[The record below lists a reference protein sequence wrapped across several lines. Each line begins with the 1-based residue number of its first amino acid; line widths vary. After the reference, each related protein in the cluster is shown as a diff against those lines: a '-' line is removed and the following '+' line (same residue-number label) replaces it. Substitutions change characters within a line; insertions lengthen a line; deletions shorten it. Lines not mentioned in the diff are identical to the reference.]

1 MGAVVERNVCA
12 MPKRKNSPPPP
23 SSASIANSQE
33 HRDARATL
41 ANGLSFLSERGS
53 RLGLSIERAEA
64 LVMKRAD
71 ALMTRLTRTREAR
84 VRTVE
89 AMRDGQA
96 RRRYLG
102 EQRAAD
108 RAIQRFWRKFFARQR
123 PETRHRVQRSK
134 RMAKLAV
141 PGGSTR
147 LAAYPGPIID
157 RLGRRSVFL
166 AARYYGA
173 KRAKVGVA
181 RRLVA
186 YIVRPVALERDADG
200 RATILS
206 NVGESVA
213 EQMTGF
219 DLIESLA
226 RASRGNAKVVF
237 SMLVTLPHDV
247 TPEARRE
254 ILTRFCLEAFELH
267 DLPYVATIQT
277 PPPEGD
283 QRNNHGHIIF
293 ALRPMQRVGDHEWDV
308 APRLATEHDGE
319 ARFTYYRRLFAETMT
334 EVVQAHG
341 RNRIYTHLSNAER
354 GLPAL
359 PLKTLGPALSKAVRD
374 GQIAG
379 ANEQNR
385 LRVERN
391 LAAMAADRD
400 RRLADRKAARVLLA
414 DQLQAARMPP
424 RPALPP
430 FGAVHERVATSPL
443 PMPKR
448 PGNDQVP
455 QPRGLPVMSSRR
467 LEAIIGRIMPLPA
480 SLSRVELTIVRG
492 VDVPLLAPAL
502 SPMPL
507 RIPAPVPLAIVE
519 PHADRVEA
527 PSRPPTSMRGGPET
541 VQADLFRALEFLHLV
556 GKAVKR
562 RIERTERARAR
573 RELMAVRNRRDDDG
587 IVG

>member
-1 MGAVVERNVCA
+1 
-12 MPKRKNSPPPP
+12 MPKRKNSPPSPP
-23 SSASIANSQE
+23 SARIVNSQE
-33 HRDARATL
+33 NRDVRAML
-41 ANGLSFLSERGS
+41 ASGLSVLSERGS

-84 VRTVE
+84 LRTVE

-108 RAIQRFWRKFFARQR
+108 RAIQRFWRKFFAKQR

-134 RMAKLAV
+134 KMAKLAL

-186 YIVRPVALERDADG
+186 YIVRPDALERDANG

-219 DLIESLA
+219 DLIETLA

-308 APRLATEHDGE
+308 APRLAAEHDGE

-359 PLKTLGPALSKAVRD
+359 PLKTLGPALTKAVRD

-391 LAAMAADRD
+391 LAVIAADRD
-400 RRLADRKAARVLLA
+400 RRLADRKAAGVLLA
-414 DQLQAARMPP
+414 DQMQAARMPP
-424 RPALPP
+424 RLALPP
-430 FGAVHERVATSPL
+430 FDAAHERLAMSPSL
-443 PMPKR
+443 PMPQR
-448 PGNDQVP
+448 TGNEQVP
-455 QPRGLPVMSSRR
+455 QPRGLPVLSSRR
-467 LEAIIGRIMPLPA
+467 SEAIIGRVMPLPA
-480 SLSRVELTIVRG
+480 SLSRVAPAVVRG
-492 VDVPLLAPAL
+492 VDVPPPASAL
-502 SPMPL
+502 TPMPL
-507 RIPAPVPLAIVE
+507 RIPAPVPFVIAE

-527 PSRPPTSMRGGPET
+527 PDRPPASVRVVPET
-541 VQADLFRALEFLHLV
+541 VQTDMFRLLELLHLV

-562 RIERTERARAR
+562 RIERAERARAR
-573 RELMAVRNRRDDDG
+573 REVAAVRNRRDDDG